1 MSAYA
6 LHVVL
11 SERTPTRTGTLPS
24 GKRNPTMA
32 GLNKAKHSSYLAY
45 PGKKDFK
52 NSDSGDIM
60 FITST
65 KGQNVAGFKKGMR
78 AELKR
83 QVWNPLHIFWGRNLP
98 FKKGK
103 IL

>member
-83 QVWNPLHIFWGRNLP
+83 QV
-98 FKKGK
+98 
-103 IL
+103 